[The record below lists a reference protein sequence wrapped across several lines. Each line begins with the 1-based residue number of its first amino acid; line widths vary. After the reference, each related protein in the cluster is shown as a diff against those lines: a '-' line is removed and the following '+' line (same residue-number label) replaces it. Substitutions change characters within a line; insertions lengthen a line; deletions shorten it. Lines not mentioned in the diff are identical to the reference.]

1 MYQYQTKSKLRNN
14 MKEIIQKILS
24 FKLLKS
30 AHKISEDAKQ
40 QDDLKIKKT
49 LTIEQRY
56 EIMTYPSYWRPTLT
70 KAAERGESI
79 KDTYEELKD
88 FENLW

>member
-1 MYQYQTKSKLRNN
+1 
-14 MKEIIQKILS
+14 MKKIIQKILS

-30 AHKISEDAKQ
+30 KSKISEDSKQ
-40 QDDLKIKKT
+40 QENLKTKKT

-56 EIMTYPSYWRPTLT
+56 QIMMYPSYWRPTLT

-79 KDTYEELKD
+79 NETYEELKD
-88 FENLW
+88 LEELW